1 MKNKKK
7 VFHLLGLCTALGLIY
22 FTFLQVKI
30 SQYSHLKAPKNA
42 DYLIV
47 LGARVKGTVPS
58 LAFASRIHAAAKY
71 LKENE
76 NTIVIASG
84 GEGPG
89 EDISEAESIK
99 RELIK
104 KGISESRI
112 ILEDKSTDTYENIR
126 FSKKLI
132 QKGAKAGLIVTNNFH
147 MYRAISIARDNE
159 LEVEGIPAKTP
170 LIAVPKSY
178 FREYLAIT
186 KFYLKRY
193 FLDSI

>member
-7 VFHLLGLCTALGLIY
+7 GIQLLGLCMALGLIY
-22 FTFLQVKI
+22 FVFLQVKI
-30 SQYSHLKAPKNA
+30 GQYSDVEAPKNA

-58 LAFASRIHAAAKY
+58 LAFASRIESAAIY
-71 LKENE
+71 LTENE

-84 GEGPG
+84 GKGPG

-104 KGISESRI
+104 KGISENRI
-112 ILEDKSTDTYENIR
+112 ILEDQSTDTYENIR

-132 QKGAKAGLIVTNNFH
+132 PKEAKAGIIVTNNFH
-147 MYRAISIARDNE
+147 LYRAISIARDND
-159 LEVEGIPAKTP
+159 LEVKGIPAKTP

-178 FREYLAIT
+178 TREYLAIT
-186 KFYLKRY
+186 KFYLKKY
-193 FLDSI
+193 ILDSI